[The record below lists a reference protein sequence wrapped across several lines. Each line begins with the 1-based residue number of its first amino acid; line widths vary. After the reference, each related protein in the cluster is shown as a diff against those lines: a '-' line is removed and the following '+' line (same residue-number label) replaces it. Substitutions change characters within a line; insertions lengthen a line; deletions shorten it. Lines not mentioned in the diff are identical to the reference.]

1 MSYDQNELLEIR
13 AAITH
18 PVLEE
23 FLFFNELDGK
33 DLLQTPDKALIPVI
47 HRRKIHRYHE
57 RRSMCLV
64 RICHR
69 EGNLPL
75 PSVLLVKARSNDNK
89 IDKLR
94 ARISY
99 QRDIKN
105 CNICFTESWVNDV
118 AVYLPPQIDAG
129 TKTALNELYKQT
141 GKLSSREDTPSGRG
155 L

>member
-1 MSYDQNELLEIR
+1 MFLPLSYDQKELLDNR

-23 FLFFNELDGK
+23 FFFFSELDGK

-47 HRRKIHRYHE
+47 FRRKIHRYRE

-69 EGNLPL
+69 EGNQPL
-75 PSVLLVKARSNDNK
+75 PSVLLANAQSIDNK

-94 ARISY
+94 ARI
-99 QRDIKN
+99 
-105 CNICFTESWVNDV
+105 
-118 AVYLPPQIDAG
+118 
-129 TKTALNELYKQT
+129 
-141 GKLSSREDTPSGRG
+141 
-155 L
+155 